1 MVPDLP
7 DRLSYSEIIS
17 VVTRYTEVP
26 SKLLNLMVGN
36 RKLKA
41 NDILDIKV
49 ENFIN
54 VYVKGFGGGKDSSGN
69 SDTDE
74 KHNCKNKS
82 GICFGESFRCFH
94 ILE

>member
-54 VYVKGFGGGKDSSGN
+54 VYVKGFAGGKDSSAN
-69 SDTDE
+69 SA
-74 KHNCKNKS
+74 HNCKNKS